1 MMMPHCTP
9 SSITPTNCY
18 LMELPKRAV
27 YVKNVVQEEKE
38 TALIWQRRF
47 GKMKKQE
54 LIHRAFGY
62 SGLKSIRGY

>member
-1 MMMPHCTP
+1 MMMPHRTP
-9 SSITPTNCY
+9 SSITPRNCY

-47 GKMKKQE
+47 GKMKNQE